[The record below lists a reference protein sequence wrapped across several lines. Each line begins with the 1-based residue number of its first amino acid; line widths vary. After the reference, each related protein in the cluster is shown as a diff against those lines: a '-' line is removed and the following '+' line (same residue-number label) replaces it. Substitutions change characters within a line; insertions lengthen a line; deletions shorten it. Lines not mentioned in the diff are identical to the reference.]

1 MSVEVQIAVQRVGEP
16 DAAQIIRWV
25 HAVIDH
31 MGDDEQRI
39 GVCVRIVAEQESMR
53 LNTNYRDQQ
62 VPTNVLSFPARVEL
76 PDSQETI
83 LGDIVI
89 CDPVVRR
96 EADAQNKAISSH
108 YAHMVVHGML
118 HLYGYD
124 HVDPR
129 EADAMEGIER
139 EILERVGI
147 GDPYRVS

>member
-1 MSVEVQIAVQRVGEP
+1 MQFAVQRVGEL
-16 DAAQIIRWV
+16 DAAQIVRWA

-31 MGDDEQRI
+31 MGDDEAQI
-39 GVCVRIVAEQESMR
+39 GVCVRIVEEQESMQ
-53 LNTNYRDQQ
+53 LNTNYRDQRE
-62 VPTNVLSFPARVEL
+62 PTNVLSFPARGEL
-76 PDSQETI
+76 PDSQGTI
-83 LGDIVI
+83 LGDVVI
-89 CDPVVRR
+89 CDPVVQR
-96 EADAQNKAISSH
+96 EADTQNKTISAH

-129 EADAMEGIER
+129 EADVMEGIER